1 MGDSGG
7 ATNVRYRRALTAAL
21 SLPAAGALAVAP
33 SAPAAT
39 TLGVEGTL
47 QPAGTTHKAF
57 DGAFCVSN
65 TCTSVNNLPALLDA
79 QTGSRALQSVVDSTS
94 GDLIIMGFSLGAA
107 SVYDRLRKWS
117 DYSWLAPDPDRVKLV
132 VTFGN
137 PENKLGG
144 EARYYQNVGL
154 PDFQPYE
161 HLEVMMQYDSVA
173 DRPARWGFYSMINTA
188 FARHFDYYSVD
199 INDPDN
205 LVYREPGGSTYMLI
219 TAEVL
224 PMLSWLDWFATDEQM
239 AQLDSIFRPLVERDY
254 DRPAYLPQGEGADWG
269 NGTPP
274 PSLQDVPAQYLGA
287 GQAAITE
294 TPGEDQPAERNSD
307 VPGSETPEP
316 SALSA
321 ASQPETQPTG
331 TDDSVADGALDN
343 GGAGLE
349 GTDGDVAG
357 AGLEGTIGDGADP
370 EQTDSEP
377 TDPEPTDPEQ
387 VDPEAT
393 DPPVTDGAEIGESGD
408 FGTDA
413 TERGNDET
421 TSDSGHAA
429 GATGETDTPES
440 DDQDTEQTGD

>member
-1 MGDSGG
+1 M
-7 ATNVRYRRALTAAL
+7 RYRRALTAAL

-65 TCTSVNNLPALLDA
+65 TCTSVNSLPALLDA

-94 GDLIIMGFSLGAA
+94 GDLIIMGYSLGAA

-117 DYSWLAPDPDRVKLV
+117 DYSWLAPDPERVKLV

-239 AQLDSIFRPLVERDY
+239 AQLDAIFRPLIERDY

-274 PSLQDVPAQYLGA
+274 PSLQDAPAHYLGA
-287 GQAAITE
+287 GKTAITE
-294 TPGEDQPAERNSD
+294 TPGEEQSAERNAD
-307 VPGSETPEP
+307 VPGSETDELAV
-316 SALSA
+316 SAG
-321 ASQPETQPTG
+321 QPEAQAPG
-331 TDDSVADGALDN
+331 MDNAVADGTLDDA
-343 GGAGLE
+343 GAALE

-357 AGLEGTIGDGADP
+357 AGLEVTAGDGADP
-370 EQTDSEP
+370 EQTDPEQ
-377 TDPEPTDPEQ
+377 TDPEH

-393 DPPVTDGAEIGESGD
+393 EPEVTDDAEIGESDDSGAE
-408 FGTDA
+408 A
-413 TERGNDET
+413 TERENDET

-429 GATGETDTPES
+429 GVTAETDTPES
-440 DDQDTEQTGD
+440 DADDTEQTGD